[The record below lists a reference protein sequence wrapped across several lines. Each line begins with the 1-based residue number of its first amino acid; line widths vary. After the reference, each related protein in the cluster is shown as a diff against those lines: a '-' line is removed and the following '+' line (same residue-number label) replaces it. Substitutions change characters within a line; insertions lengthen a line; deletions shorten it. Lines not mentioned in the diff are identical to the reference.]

1 MFNREE
7 FFKKAA
13 PILEKLYAGRNMDT
27 VKERYVKAIDEFE
40 ALSTEK
46 LTRFPFFLLRD
57 AAKSAAI
64 IPITIA
70 AKSLPPLLISILS
83 PWPQNPKMPSSV

>member
-40 ALSTEK
+40 ALYGEADTLSVFSVAGRSEICGNHTDHNCGKVLAGHHPCEK
-46 LTRFPFFLLRD
+46 RR
-57 AAKSAAI
+57 
-64 IPITIA
+64 
-70 AKSLPPLLISILS
+70 LS
-83 PWPQNPKMPSSV
+83 GRYR